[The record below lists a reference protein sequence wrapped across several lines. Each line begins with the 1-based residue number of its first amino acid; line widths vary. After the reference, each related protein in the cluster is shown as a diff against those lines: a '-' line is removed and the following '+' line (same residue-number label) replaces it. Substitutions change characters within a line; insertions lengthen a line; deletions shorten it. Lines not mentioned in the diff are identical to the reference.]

1 MPETYTNLLFYF
13 LQTNQNQIQRPEILG
28 EKMNRNLFILQHS
41 VSALFWMLEILQ
53 GQSKISAFN
62 VALLLNIVNN

>member
-1 MPETYTNLLFYF
+1 MPGTYTNLLFYF

-53 GQSKISAFN
+53 GQSKLSAFN
-62 VALLLNIVNN
+62 VALLLNNVNN